1 MGNKSSKQRSVQQLI
16 SLVDAFDGNILRRAD
31 GKHLYR
37 SNGLYPSCAWNQSQV
52 SVNELLTTRARTH
65 SRHTKCLM
73 ERQVKQ
79 LVKMGALAPRYPGVS
94 EADEQFNDECPICFF
109 RSELFP
115 KELLS
120 TFIRAAAT
128 PPSIVATAAE
138 N

>member
-16 SLVDAFDGNILRRAD
+16 SLVDAFDGDILRRAD

-52 SVNELLTTRARTH
+52 SVNVLLLTTRARTH

-109 RSELFP
+109 RSEFMLRSRFQRSSALQLP
-115 KELLS
+115 RPQS
-120 TFIRAAAT
+120 Q
-128 PPSIVATAAE
+128 
-138 N
+138 

>member
-1 MGNKSSKQRSVQQLI
+1 MENICTALMACIQAALGI
-16 SLVDAFDGNILRRAD
+16 SLRLGF
-31 GKHLYR
+31 
-37 SNGLYPSCAWNQSQV
+37 
-52 SVNELLTTRARTH
+52 SVLLATWQLRARAH

-115 KELLS
+115 QELLS